1 MERHK
6 MIVAGMGFRQ
16 SADLTALREAFLAA
30 GGARATVIATAEDK
44 AQAPVLQAFAAERH
58 LPILAITAAELAA
71 QTTPTQSPRVTAR
84 YGTGSLA
91 EASALAA
98 AGPKARL
105 LSPRVQSTDG
115 TATAALAIRTTP

>member
-16 SADLTALREAFLAA
+16 AADLTALREAFLAA
-30 GGARATVIATAEDK
+30 GGMRATAIATAEDK

-58 LPILAITAAELAA
+58 LPILAIPAQDLAA
-71 QTTPTQSPRVTAR
+71 QSTPTQSPRINAR
-84 YGTGSLA
+84 YGIGSLA

-98 AGPKARL
+98 AGPGARL